1 LLNDKDAIVACQTG
15 NTEAFRFLVEK
26 YKTRAFY
33 SALTFTK
40 NQEDA
45 LDISQDAFYR
55 AYRSIKRF
63 DSSKNFYTWFY
74 KILKNLCINH
84 LHRAER
90 IVHLHDPALDDDPF
104 TLIQND
110 EKNPEEILEE
120 NERSKILWA
129 AINRLKDSDRDII
142 MLKEFEDMSY
152 QEIADTLGIPLGS
165 VMSRLYYARKKLL
178 KELELLNE

>member
-110 EKNPEEILEE
+110 EKI
-120 NERSKILWA
+120 
-129 AINRLKDSDRDII
+129 
-142 MLKEFEDMSY
+142 
-152 QEIADTLGIPLGS
+152 
-165 VMSRLYYARKKLL
+165 RKRF
-178 KELELLNE
+178 